1 MSKFEDI
8 VNRVNAKL
16 EEGYTTP
23 TTPTTPTPTT
33 GTQPAGTTATGAQPV
48 QPTTP
53 AKPPTTTYDA
63 THPMIQSMAKET
75 DPNKIVKILQDL
87 KIALPAK

>member
-8 VNRVNAKL
+8 VKRVNTKL
-16 EEGYTTP
+16 EEGFTTA
-23 TTPTTPTPTT
+23 TPPPAAAPT
-33 GTQPAGTTATGAQPV
+33 GTQPSTTPATGAQPV

-53 AKPPTTTYDA
+53 TKPPTTTYDA
-63 THPMIQSMAKET
+63 THPAIQNIAKET
-75 DPNKIVKILQDL
+75 DPNKILKMLQDL

>member
-16 EEGYTTP
+16 EEGY

>member
-16 EEGYTTP
+16 EEGF
-23 TTPTTPTPTT
+23 TTPTPPPAAVTT
-33 GTQPAGTTATGAQPV
+33 GAQPSATPATGAQPV

-75 DPNKIVKILQDL
+75 DPNKIVKMLQDL